1 MDRVFLPARE
11 LADARVVIRNASH
24 RHLFDVLRVR
34 RGERFAATD
43 GEGGEVLLEVERAG
57 RREIA
62 ARVVERKS
70 REPGPGRA
78 VTLAIAPPKGPRMDT
93 AIEKSV
99 ECGVGRVIPLLTER
113 TIVKTRSQSQ
123 RLERWR
129 RVAVAAAV
137 QSGRVWIP
145 EVTAPRSLAD
155 VMHEAA
161 SGTLLLAHPDEDAVS
176 VRAALADIR
185 PGDPMVILIGPEGGF
200 APAEVEEGRRLGAVA
215 VSLGPNRLRTETAAI
230 VAVSLVVAALTDRT

>member
-11 LADARVVIRNASH
+11 LAAERVVIRSASH

-34 RGERFAATD
+34 HGERFAATD
-43 GEGGEVLLEVERAG
+43 GEGGEVLLEAERAG
-57 RREIA
+57 RREIV
-62 ARVVERKS
+62 ARVIERNW

-99 ECGVGRVIPLLTER
+99 ECGVGRVIPLQTER
-113 TIVKTRSQSQ
+113 TIVKVRSPSQ
-123 RLERWR
+123 RLERWQ

-137 QSGRVWIP
+137 QAGRVWIP
-145 EVTAPRSLAD
+145 EVTAPRNLGD
-155 VMHEAA
+155 VMKETSSAH
-161 SGTLLLAHPDEDAVS
+161 LLLAHPQAGAVS
-176 VRAALADIR
+176 VRAALAESTPD
-185 PGDPMVILIGPEGGF
+185 DSVVILIGPEGGF

-230 VAVSLVVAALTDRT
+230 VGVSLVIAALTDRL